1 MVHLN
6 VSNVTVKK
14 KEKEGGKEGKKE
26 KRKEKKRKEGSFH
39 KQLILKIANESKTA
53 LGCWPFVKSLQSLG
67 FLGPLTVG

>member
-14 KEKEGGKEGKKE
+14 KEKKKDGGKEG
-26 KRKEKKRKEGSFH
+26 RKEKRKEGSFH
-39 KQLILKIANESKTA
+39 KQLILKIVNESKIA

-67 FLGPLTVG
+67 FLGPWTVG